1 MTTLLEEIREKCSPE
16 LLATRDSAAI
26 AARINQGRKRIQ
38 QPKLIGDGDVTQA
51 IGRPAGPLLA
61 DWLEQA
67 ANSPLPETPTF
78 EQQAQRAEL
87 RQAWRKL
94 STGNLDIGMDSVRD
108 GIDELVGVAPLT
120 QEQANAI
127 KALAL
132 VDDPV
137 DEMTVRRAIWSD
149 SGDWLV

>member
-1 MTTLLEEIREKCSPE
+1 MTLLEEIRAKCSLE
-16 LLATRDSAAI
+16 LLATRDSVAI
-26 AARINQGRKRIQ
+26 AAKVNEGRKRIH
-38 QPKLIGDGDVTQA
+38 QPTLIGDGDVTQA

-67 ANSPLPETPTF
+67 ANAPLPESPTLL
-78 EQQAQRAEL
+78 QQAQRAEM

-94 STGNLDIGMDSVRD
+94 STGNLDIGMATVRD
-108 GIDELVGVAPLT
+108 GIDGLVGIAPLT
-120 QEQANAI
+120 QEQAEAI

-137 DEMTVRRAIWSD
+137 DEMTVRRACWSD
-149 SGDWLV
+149 AGEWLV